1 MSQAVKVQLLLKPNA
16 CPPVRG
22 QVHSM
27 TAGSNPDARNAASY
41 SKQFAL
47 VSHQLRV
54 NVNCRHAG
62 GN

>member
-1 MSQAVKVQLLLKPNA
+1 MSQAVKVQLLLNSNA
-16 CPPVRG
+16 RPPVRG

-27 TAGSNPDARNAASY
+27 TAGGDPDATNAASY

-47 VSHQLRV
+47 VSHQLCV